1 MHRLTFTV
9 LLFVAVG
16 CCTAGR
22 PTLAKPPQ
30 QKRSPT
36 SAVQVDMRNVMYHI
50 TDQVAV
56 HILQLQ
62 GLVLPTKRHGLP
74 VFDDI
79 QSFTLAIH
87 YAEIAISTEALSHI
101 LNHDVFA
108 APDAPIKDITVTTA
122 GDSIKVQG
130 KLHAKGDL
138 PFETEGTPT
147 ATPEGHMRIH
157 TRKVTVA
164 QVSVKGLMDLLGL
177 QSAQL
182 LNTDKVRGVRLEGN
196 DLLLDPTLLL
206 PPPHITG
213 RVTEVRIAGEHIIQ
227 VFGTTPPASATP
239 PHSGN
244 YMAYRGGQLRVGKL
258 TMADADVVLIDMDP
272 QDPFD
277 VSLAHYKEQLV
288 AGYTQTTPD
297 FGLRVFMRDF
307 NKVQNSPPPQRST
320 LSRQPVAP
328 PR

>member
-1 MHRLTFTV
+1 
-9 LLFVAVG
+9 
-16 CCTAGR
+16 
-22 PTLAKPPQ
+22 
-30 QKRSPT
+30 
-36 SAVQVDMRNVMYHI
+36 MRNVMYHV
-50 TDQVAV
+50 TDHVAV

-62 GLVLPTKRHGLP
+62 GLIVPTQRNGLP
-74 VFDDI
+74 VFDDV

-87 YAEIAISTEALSHI
+87 YAEIAISMEALSHI
-101 LNHDVFA
+101 LNHAVFA

-164 QVSVKGLMDLLGL
+164 QVSVKGLLDLLGL
-177 QSAQL
+177 TSAQL
-182 LNTDKVRGVRLEGN
+182 INTEKVRGVRLEGN
-196 DLLLDPTLLL
+196 GLLLAPALLL
-206 PPPHITG
+206 PPPHIEG
-213 RVTEVRIAGEHIIQ
+213 RVTDVRIAGEHIIQ
-227 VFGTTPPASATP
+227 VFGTKPLSGS
-239 PHSGN
+239 PHPYSGN
-244 YMAYRGGQLRVGKL
+244 YMAFRGGQLRVGKL
-258 TMADADVVLIDMDP
+258 TMVDADVVLIDMDP

-307 NKVQNSPPPQRST
+307 NKVQNPPPPQRST
-320 LSRQPVAP
+320 LSRQQAAP

>member
-1 MHRLTFTV
+1 MNRLTCT
-9 LLFVAVG
+9 LLLLVAVG

-22 PTLAKPPQ
+22 PSLAKPPQ
-30 QKRSPT
+30 QKRSTT
-36 SAVQVDMRNVMYHI
+36 SAVQVDMRNVMYHV
-50 TDQVAV
+50 TDHVTV

-62 GLVLPTKRHGLP
+62 GLVLPTQQKGIP
-74 VFDDI
+74 VFDDV

-87 YAEIAISTEALSHI
+87 YAEIAIGMEALSHI
-101 LNHDVFA
+101 LNHAVFA

-138 PFETEGTPT
+138 PFETEGTAV
-147 ATPEGHMRIH
+147 ATPAGHIRIQ

-177 QSAQL
+177 TSAQL
-182 LNTDKVRGVRLEGN
+182 INTDKVRGVRLEGN
-196 DLLLDPTLLL
+196 DLLLAPALLL
-206 PPPHITG
+206 PPPHIEG
-213 RVTEVRIAGEHIIQ
+213 RVTEVRIAGEHLIQ
-227 VFGTTPPASATP
+227 VFGTKPPASVTP
-239 PHSGN
+239 SHSGN

-258 TMADADVVLIDMDP
+258 TMVDADVVLIDMDP

-277 VSLAHYKEQLV
+277 VSLEHYKEQLV

-307 NKVQNSPPPQRST
+307 NKVQHPPPPQRGT
-320 LSRQPVAP
+320 LSRQPAAP

>member
-1 MHRLTFTV
+1 MNRLTFTV
-9 LLFVAVG
+9 LLLVAVG
-16 CCTAGR
+16 CGIPGR
-22 PTLAKPPQ
+22 WSLAKPPQ
-30 QKRSPT
+30 QKRSTT
-36 SAVQVDMRNVMYHI
+36 SAVQVDMRNVMYHV
-50 TDQVAV
+50 TDHVAV

-62 GLVLPTKRHGLP
+62 GLVLPTKRQGIP
-74 VFDDI
+74 VFDDV

-87 YAEIAISTEALSHI
+87 FAEIAIGMEALSHI

-108 APDAPIKDITVTTA
+108 APDAPIKDVAVTTV
-122 GDSIKVQG
+122 GTSIKVQG

-138 PFETEGTPT
+138 PFETEGTAV
-147 ATPEGHMRIH
+147 ATPEGHIRLH

-182 LNTDKVRGVRLEGN
+182 INTDKVRGVRLEGN
-196 DLLLDPTLLL
+196 DLILDPTLLL
-206 PPPHITG
+206 PPPHIEG
-213 RVTEVRIAGEHIIQ
+213 RVTDVRIAGEHIIQ
-227 VFGTTPPASATP
+227 VFGTTPPTGATP
-239 PHSGN
+239 SHSGN

-258 TMADADVVLIDMDP
+258 TMADADIVLIDMDP

-277 VSLAHYKEQLV
+277 VSLAHYKDQLV
-288 AGYTQTTPD
+288 GGYSQTTPD

-307 NKVQNSPPPQRST
+307 NKVQNPPPPQRGT
-320 LSRQPVAP
+320 LSRQQVAP

>member
-1 MHRLTFTV
+1 MDRITCTV
-9 LLFVAVG
+9 LLLVAVG

-22 PTLAKPPQ
+22 PSLAKPPQ
-30 QKRSPT
+30 QKRSTT
-36 SAVQVDMRNVMYHI
+36 SAVQVDMRNVMYHV
-50 TDQVAV
+50 TDHVAV

-62 GLVLPTKRHGLP
+62 GLIVPTKRQGLP
-74 VFDDI
+74 VFDDV

-87 YAEIAISTEALSHI
+87 YAEIAIGMDALSHI

-108 APDAPIKDITVTTA
+108 APDAPIKDVTVTTV
-122 GDSIKVQG
+122 GTSLKVQG
-130 KLHAKGDL
+130 KLHAQGDL
-138 PFETEGTPT
+138 PFETDGTPT
-147 ATPEGHMRIH
+147 ATPEGHIRLH
-157 TRKVTVA
+157 THKVTVA
-164 QVSVKGLMDLLGL
+164 HASVKGLLDLLGL
-177 QSAQL
+177 KSAQF

-196 DLLLDPTLLL
+196 DLLLDPALLL
-206 PPPHITG
+206 PPPHIEG
-213 RVTEVRIAGEHIIQ
+213 RVTDVRIAGEHIIQ
-227 VFGTTPPASATP
+227 VFGTKPQADAPH

-244 YMAYRGGQLRVGKL
+244 YMAYRGGQLRFGKL
-258 TMADADVVLIDMDP
+258 TMSDADVVLIDMDP

-307 NKVQNSPPPQRST
+307 NKVQNPPPPQRGT
-320 LSRQPVAP
+320 LSRQQAAP